1 MNCFQSIGHMKRFCP
16 LTKRANEQIE
26 NAGMFNFSYQDF
38 TYIRGYTE
46 HKKAQ
51 IEFDYN
57 RNILVILLIC
67 IYYVKLLKLT
77 QNECST
83 H

>member
-1 MNCFQSIGHMKRFCP
+1 MKCFQSIGHMKRFCP

-46 HKKAQ
+46 HKKAH

-57 RNILVILLIC
+57 RNNYIGHFTDLYILCQIVETDP
-67 IYYVKLLKLT
+67 K
-77 QNECST
+77 
-83 H
+83 